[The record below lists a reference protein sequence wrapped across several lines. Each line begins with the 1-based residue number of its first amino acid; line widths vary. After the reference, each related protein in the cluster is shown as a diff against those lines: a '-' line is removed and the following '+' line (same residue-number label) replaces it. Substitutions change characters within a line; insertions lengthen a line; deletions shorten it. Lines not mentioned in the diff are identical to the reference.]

1 MATVKAKPKKKSIV
15 LDVLPPGA
23 VVLSLDVSSSACGWA
38 IGRKTEGGVEV
49 LDFGVVRPP
58 SGWDFARK
66 IKAMTDAIN
75 GLCKDWRYGRV
86 VMEFQSHKNTGKHV
100 QGLAVLGQAQ
110 GAVWQNFQ
118 PHMAV
123 ERISERTWTKI
134 NGKNARKDVR
144 CEHVKAVVP
153 AYAERLAA
161 NPKFDPGKDAADAVG
176 LLLWRA
182 SQ

>member
-1 MATVKAKPKKKSIV
+1 MATVKPKPKKKPAP
-15 LDVLPPGA
+15 LPPIATGT
-23 VVLSLDVSSSACGWA
+23 VLLSLDVSSSACGWCV
-38 IGRKTEGGVEV
+38 GRKTEAGVEI
-49 LDFGVVRPP
+49 LDFGVIRPP

-66 IKAMTDAIN
+66 VGAMTTEIN
-75 GLCKDWRYGRV
+75 RLCKDWRYGRV
-86 VMEFQSHKNTGKHV
+86 VMEFQSHKHTGLHV

-123 ERISERTWTKI
+123 DRVTEREWTKL

-153 AYAERLAA
+153 VYAARVAE
-161 NPKFDPGKDAADAVG
+161 NPKFDKGLDASDAIG
-176 LLLWRA
+176 LLLYRT
-182 SQ
+182 SP